1 MNITL
6 VGSRYF
12 GAAAFDALRS
22 DATILQVAV
31 PAPDDRLATAA
42 NAAGASVCVLADA
55 RIVPGDAIPDGTDLI
70 VAAHTHARVSDDA
83 LARSRLRGIGYH
95 PSLLP
100 RHRGIAAI
108 EWTILCGDPI
118 AGGSVYHL
126 EGGWDRGAIAAQDWC
141 FVLAGE
147 TARGLWERALA
158 PMGLALLSRVV
169 RDARDHGVV
178 PSHPQDERF
187 ATKAPLIRVP
197 IASSDERGER
207 VSLYLAA
214 FGADR
219 VRLAE
224 LLSERAQAFGANWNA
239 SRMMIAGNETAAI
252 VHVSVPTGDA
262 EALVQALQGLESSGL
277 RVARL

>member
-1 MNITL
+1 MRITL

-12 GAAAFDALRS
+12 GAAAFDALRR
-22 DATILQVAV
+22 DVAILQVAV
-31 PAPDDRLATAA
+31 PAADDRLAIAA
-42 NAAGASVCVLADA
+42 NAAGVAVHVLADA
-55 RIVPGDAIPDGTDLI
+55 RIVPGDAVPDGTDLI

-108 EWTILCGDPI
+108 EWTILCGDPV

-141 FVLAGE
+141 FVSPGE

-169 RDARDHGVV
+169 RDARDRGVL
-178 PSHPQDERF
+178 PSHPQDEGF
-187 ATKAPLIRVP
+187 ATRAPLIRVP
-197 IASSDERGER
+197 IASSDESGER
-207 VSLYLAA
+207 TSLVVAA
-214 FGADR
+214 SGADR

-224 LLSERAQAFGANWNA
+224 LLSGRAQAFGANWTA
-239 SRMMIAGNETAAI
+239 SRMMVVGDKAAAI
-252 VHVSVPTGDA
+252 THVSVPIDNA
-262 EALVQALQGLESSGL
+262 EPLAQALLGLESSGL

>member
-6 VGSRYF
+6 AGSRYF
-12 GAAAFDALRS
+12 GAAAFDALHR
-22 DATILQVAV
+22 DVAILQVVV
-31 PAPDDRLATAA
+31 PAPDDRVAVAA
-42 NAAGASVCVLADA
+42 SAAGVAVRVLTDA
-55 RIVPGDAIPDGTDLI
+55 RIVSGDAIPDGTDLI

-141 FVLAGE
+141 FVSPGE

-197 IASSDERGER
+197 IASSDEGGER
-207 VSLYLAA
+207 TSLVVAA

-224 LLSERAQAFGANWNA
+224 LLSERAQAFGANWTA
-239 SRMMIAGNETAAI
+239 SRMMIVGNEAAAI
-252 VHVSVPTGDA
+252 VHVSVPTGNA
-262 EALVQALQGLESSGL
+262 ERLAQALRGLEAAGF